1 MAWTCLSQRA
11 ALRFARWLRQMEVNA
26 ANQVGLQKPFLS
38 NRLAPFYSATLV
50 SISPPFTLVNSGVIG
65 SHSGCASA
73 SRRAF
78 CAIRSL
84 SATWAMWLQLLRYW
98 PWQRCPV
105 WPGWANAAP
114 AYERGGFGF
123 ITYSK
128 SVAFFGFC
136 GGLAGGQFAMWRR
149 LSAPHNAW
157 QPSRL
162 LCGPPRRRR
171 IPS

>member
-84 SATWAMWLQLLRYW
+84 SAKWAMWLQLLRYW

-105 WPGWANAAP
+105 WHGWANAAP
-114 AYERGGFGF
+114 ACERGGFGS

-136 GGLAGGQFAMWRR
+136 GGLAGAVCNVAAA
-149 LSAPHNAW
+149 LSSAQCW

-162 LCGPPRRRR
+162 LCGPPPRRR
-171 IPS
+171 